1 MSQAASGGTYISK
14 KINLVKNAA
23 NVRSALGAGDMLK
36 TVYDINNDGIV
47 DEAKKIVGF
56 AATYLEATPTNGET
70 NKAPNSNWAFDHNA
84 AKTGIHGAGA
94 NTLLNSSSVIDGGT
108 F

>member
-1 MSQAASGGTYISK
+1 MAKKISELLEITTLATADLIEVSQAASGGAYISK

-47 DEAKKIVGF
+47 DEAKKI
-56 AATYLEATPTNGET
+56 
-70 NKAPNSNWAFDHNA
+70 
-84 AKTGIHGAGA
+84 
-94 NTLLNSSSVIDGGT
+94 DGGT
-108 F
+108 WS

>member
-1 MSQAASGGTYISK
+1 MSKKISELLEITTLATADLIEVSQAASGGTYISK

-47 DEAKKIVGF
+47 DEAKKI
-56 AATYLEATPTNGET
+56 
-70 NKAPNSNWAFDHNA
+70 
-84 AKTGIHGAGA
+84 
-94 NTLLNSSSVIDGGT
+94 DGGT
-108 F
+108 WS